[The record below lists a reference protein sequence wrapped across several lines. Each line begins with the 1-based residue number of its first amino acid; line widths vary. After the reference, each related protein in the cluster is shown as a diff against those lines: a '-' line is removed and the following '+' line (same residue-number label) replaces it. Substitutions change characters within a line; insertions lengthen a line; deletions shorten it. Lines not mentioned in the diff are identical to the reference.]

1 MLGPATRTRV
11 SAAITAATVAAAVVA
26 VSASQAH
33 VVPPVTRG
41 LVGAAS
47 GNATGYEQ
55 ISTGYRHSCAV
66 TKAGRALCWGENADG
81 QSTVPVGT
89 FTQISAGGYHT
100 CALTT
105 AGEAVCWGSNLHAQS
120 TVPAGT

>member
-1 MLGPATRTRV
+1 MPCPATRKRV
-11 SAAITAATVAAAVVA
+11 IAAIIAAVVAA

-66 TKAGRALCWGENADG
+66 TKAGGAVCWGENADG
-81 QSTVPVGT
+81 QSTAPAGSY
-89 FTQISAGGYHT
+89 TQISAGGYHT

-105 AGEAVCWGSNLHAQS
+105 AGKAVCWGDDESGQS